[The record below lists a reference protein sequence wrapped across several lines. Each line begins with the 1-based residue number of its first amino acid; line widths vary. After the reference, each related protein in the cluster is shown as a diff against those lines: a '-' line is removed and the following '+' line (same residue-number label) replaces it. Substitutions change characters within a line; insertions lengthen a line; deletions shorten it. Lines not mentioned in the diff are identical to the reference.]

1 MKNFKYYS
9 ALLLAATLTGCSN
22 ELGEPAVNPD
32 YLEPGTAAMHITVG
46 FPQPKSYAVG
56 DEDATIATDAE
67 KEIKS
72 LAFFVKTSHAFAKLY
87 SEDPLLSPNGFTE
100 ELTEVAK
107 GSYTATFKVRSPQFV
122 GDTEV
127 IAIANYVEN
136 GLDFSNVT
144 TIKQFK
150 EMVTAKLDGTKNLAT
165 PLLMYG
171 GTTVTLVNQA
181 VETIELKMTR
191 LVARLDVVNT
201 AMPKEDDPDT
211 TNGFTLTSVRLLNAP
226 EQSTL
231 LPDLKQTYPGVNL
244 PTRTP
249 AGTDTFVNFTYLY
262 EALNDPDDKATQP
275 VIEVTG
281 TFRGTPVLREIP
293 FKTADVPDLPGEYFA
308 VQRNYRYIL
317 TITPADNVEELDFAI
332 TVKDWEKGDDIQVKP
347 TQKNPKLENFATNLA
362 EAELTAQGVSWDA
375 ASMTLTMTK
384 PITLPAEEEITL
396 AFDASAYRAPGVE
409 IVADAGS
416 GISFIPLANVQKGE
430 VSGYAEGDSEV
441 NPDEPMPLKRTFTLT
456 LPKDVEA
463 LVTKGATT
471 TNQLKILVSDKFATF
486 VTVKYVDSREPDPV
500 EPDPVEP

>member
-107 GSYTATFKVRSPQFV
+107 GRYTATFKVRSPQFV

-144 TIKQFK
+144 TIKQLK
-150 EMVTAKLDGTKNLAT
+150 EMATVKLDGTKNLAT

-171 GTTVTLVNQA
+171 GTTVTLVDQA
-181 VETIELKMTR
+181 VEPIELKMTR

-249 AGTDTFVNFTYLY
+249 AGTDTFVNYLYLY
-262 EALNDPDDKATQP
+262 EALNGVGDKATQP
-275 VIEVTG
+275 MIEIAG

-317 TITPADNVEELDFAI
+317 TITPADNAEELDFAI

-347 TQKNPKLENFATNLA
+347 TQKNPKLENFATAGDLA
-362 EAELTAQGVSWDA
+362 AEGVTWDETT
-375 ASMTLTMTK
+375 MTLTMTK
-384 PITLPAEEEITL
+384 SLTTDVTLT
-396 AFDASAYRAPGVE
+396 FDASAYRAPGVE
-409 IVADAGS
+409 IVADAVS
-416 GISFIPLANVQKGE
+416 GVSFIPLENVRKGDI
-430 VSGYAEGDSEV
+430 SGYAEGE
-441 NPDEPMPLKRTFTLT
+441 PDEPMPLKRTFTLT